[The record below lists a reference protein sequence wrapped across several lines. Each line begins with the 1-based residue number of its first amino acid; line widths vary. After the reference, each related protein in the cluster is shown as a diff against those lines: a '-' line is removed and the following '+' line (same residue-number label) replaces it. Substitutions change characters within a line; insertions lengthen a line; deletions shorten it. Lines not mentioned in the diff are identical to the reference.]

1 MNAARVR
8 AVLRAVLRASGRAVA
23 LGAAVCALACA
34 LPRAQADAQAPDA
47 HAPAAAPR
55 QVLVMLR
62 MPAPHFRPDGAYGGG
77 YADDGTRTA
86 RRRIARDL
94 AAAYGLRVVDDWPM
108 PAIGIDCFVMEADG
122 SGSIERL
129 VDTLTHDPRVAWAQ
143 SVQDYHGLQAGAA
156 GADPLLPVQ
165 PAAHAWH
172 LAQLH
177 RAATGRGVTIAIVD
191 SGVDA
196 DHPDLAGQVRL
207 RRNFVDAV
215 PDAAETHGTAVAAIV
230 AARAGNGV
238 GIAGI
243 APGATL
249 LALRACWET
258 TAPPAR
264 CNSFTLGKAINFA
277 LMNDARIINLSLGGP
292 PDRLLRALLDA
303 ALARGVA
310 LVGAVDPAQPD
321 GGFPASHPGVIAV
334 AAEAQR
340 GVPAGA
346 LRAPGAD
353 VPTALPGARWGM
365 VSGSSYATAHVTGLA
380 ALMLEKRPGMTPAR
394 LRADLAGGARVLPA
408 AFAPPAAQAGS
419 MDACAA
425 LGRAAGACV
434 CQCPSSSATAS
445 LPVPRPR

>member
-1 MNAARVR
+1 MKTSLARAFGRAAALA
-8 AVLRAVLRASGRAVA
+8 AVL
-23 LGAAVCALACA
+23 CALACA
-34 LPRAQADAQAPDA
+34 LPPAQADAPERTPDT
-47 HAPAAAPR
+47 HAPASAPR

-62 MPAPHFRPDGAYGGG
+62 MPSPHFRPDGAYGGG
-77 YADDGTRTA
+77 YTDDGTRAA
-86 RRRIARDL
+86 RRRVARDL

-108 PAIGIDCFVMEADG
+108 PAIGIDCFMMEADG
-122 SGSIERL
+122 SVPVERL
-129 VDTLTHDPRVAWAQ
+129 VDTLTHDSRVAWAQ
-143 SVQDYHGLQAGAA
+143 SVQDYHGLDAG

-172 LAQLH
+172 LPQLH
-177 RAATGRGVTIAIVD
+177 RAATGRGVTIAVVD

-196 DHPDLAGQVRL
+196 GHPDLAGQVRL

-215 PDAAETHGTAVAAIV
+215 PDAAEAHGTAVAGIV

-258 TAPPAR
+258 AGPPAR

-334 AAEAQR
+334 AAETQR
-340 GVPAGA
+340 GVPEGA
-346 LRAPGAD
+346 LRAPGTD
-353 VPTALPGARWGM
+353 VPASLPGARWGM
-365 VSGSSYATAHVTGLA
+365 VSGSSYATAHVAGLA

-394 LRADLAGGARVLPA
+394 LRADMTGGARVLPA
-408 AFAPPAAQAGS
+408 AFTPGGAQAGS

-434 CQCPSSSATAS
+434 CQCPSQAATAS
-445 LPVPRPR
+445 LPMPRPR

>member
-1 MNAARVR
+1 VKTPLARVF
-8 AVLRAVLRASGRAVA
+8 GRAAALVA
-23 LGAAVCALACA
+23 VVCALACA
-34 LPRAQADAQAPDA
+34 LPLAQADAPAPTPEPGM
-47 HAPAAAPR
+47 HAPASAAR

-62 MPAPHFRPDGAYGGG
+62 MPSPHFRPDGAYGGG
-77 YADDGTRTA
+77 YTDDGTRAA
-86 RRRIARDL
+86 RRRLAREL

-108 PAIGIDCFVMEADG
+108 PAIGIDCFMMEADG
-122 SGSIERL
+122 SAPVER
-129 VDTLTHDPRVAWAQ
+129 VIDTLAHDPRVAWAQ
-143 SVQDYHGLQAGAA
+143 SVQDYHGLDAG

-177 RAATGRGVTIAIVD
+177 RAATGRGVTIAVVD

-196 DHPDLAGQVRL
+196 NQPDLAGQVRL

-215 PDAAETHGTAVAAIV
+215 PDAAEAHGTAVAGIV
-230 AARAGNGV
+230 AARAGNGA

-243 APGATL
+243 APNATL

-258 TAPPAR
+258 AGPPAR

-334 AAEAQR
+334 AADTQR

-346 LRAPGAD
+346 LRAPGTD
-353 VPTALPGARWGM
+353 VPASLPGARWGM
-365 VSGSSYATAHVTGLA
+365 VSGSSYATAHVAGLA

-408 AFAPPAAQAGS
+408 AFTPDAAQAGS

-434 CQCPSSSATAS
+434 CQCPSPSATAS
-445 LPVPRPR
+445 LPIPRPR